1 MDWKNTSTKQTE
13 IPFMP
18 ARVLRQVDVARSDD
32 ALQANMECEFH
43 RNRERFGFLKWG
55 SSALDNMIV
64 VPPGSGIVHQVNLE
78 YLRLVVFEADG
89 SRQQCLA
96 RHYCCFCSPRKQKL
110 RRACSSASRHGQ
122 RMSSASVL

>member
-1 MDWKNTSTKQTE
+1 ML
-13 IPFMP
+13 
-18 ARVLRQVDVARSDD
+18 ARVLRQDGNCIPALVDLTSMRDAMKNLGSDPNKICPLVDVARSDD
-32 ALQANMECEFH
+32 AFQANMECEFH

-96 RHYCCFCSPRKQKL
+96 RFQ
-110 RRACSSASRHGQ
+110 
-122 RMSSASVL
+122 